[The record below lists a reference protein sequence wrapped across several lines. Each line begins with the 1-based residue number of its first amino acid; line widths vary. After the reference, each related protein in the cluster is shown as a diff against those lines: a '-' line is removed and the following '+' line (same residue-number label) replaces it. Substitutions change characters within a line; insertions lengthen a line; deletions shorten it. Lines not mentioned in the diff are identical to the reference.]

1 MSDRSLTVRPLARRH
16 RVALAIGLL
25 TVSAWTCAQQASDA
39 RVTPNFKDADI
50 TQIIEAVRNVTGKT
64 FIIDPRVRAQV
75 TMLSSTPM
83 TPSQFYEAFLAI
95 LQVHGFVAVPGGGNV
110 VKIVP
115 DANMKQYPSVDLPD
129 HVSSTSD
136 EIVTQVV
143 AVKNVNASQL
153 VPVLRPMMPQTAALS
168 VVSGANI
175 LVLSD
180 HASNLSRIIR
190 IIERVD
196 QVGNPDIDV
205 IQLRSATAADTAR
218 VLNSLL
224 AQSAEAAGTVKI
236 VADDRSNSI
245 LLSGDE
251 TTRLRVKTLIA
262 HLDTPIDA
270 GSETQVRY
278 LRYSDAED
286 LATRL
291 KEQLSGTSGGGS
303 GSSLGGNARN
313 IPYQPTPN
321 AQGNTG
327 PLPNPAAAGN
337 ASSGPATLTL
347 KGETATIWAD
357 KATNALV
364 ITAGARG
371 MRALNAVIDKLDI
384 RRPQVYVEAI
394 IAEVTVDKTA
404 DLGVNW
410 ALDGTNSSVGV
421 GGFVSPIGGT
431 SIVDLA
437 NAALGATATAT
448 SINGT
453 TTTTPGVSTSGLS
466 NATLNGTTFGV
477 GRLKAAGV
485 NFAAIVRALQSDSR
499 TNILGTPSV
508 VTRDNQEA
516 KMEVAQEVPFLTGQY
531 STTNGTGSAF
541 QTIQREDI
549 GTILTV
555 TPTINEGET
564 VLLKLQVESS
574 SLAAS
579 SAGAVDLI
587 TNKNSITTS
596 VLIRDGATL
605 VLGGLI
611 QDSVTNSESQ
621 VPILG
626 SIPILGELFR
636 TRNTEK
642 TKTNFLI
649 FLQPHILRDDAQVA
663 EETDAKYN
671 YIRDEQGKLNKDK
684 KIIPFQPF
692 APADPL
698 PSISNGRTKSGI
710 LSPDAA
716 TAPPMS
722 KPSAPPAD
730 PTPADPTPSA
740 TAPASAPA
748 VTPFE
753 PNPAAAPSA
762 PPADTP
768 PVASPDNSQ
777 SAGPAK

>member
-1 MSDRSLTVRPLARRH
+1 MPDRLLTIRPLARRH
-16 RVALAIGLL
+16 RVALAVGLL
-25 TVSAWTCAQQASDA
+25 TVSAWACAQQAGDA
-39 RVTPNFKDADI
+39 RVTPNFKEADI
-50 TQIIEAVRNVTGKT
+50 QQIIEAVRNVTGKT
-64 FIIDPRVRAQV
+64 FIIDPRVHAQV
-75 TMLSSTPM
+75 TMLSSTAM
-83 TPSQFYEAFLAI
+83 TPPQFYEAFLSI
-95 LQVHGFVAVPGGGNV
+95 LQVHGFVAVPAGANV

-115 DANMKQYPSVDLPD
+115 DTNMRQYPGDDLGE

-136 EIVTQVV
+136 EIVTQVL
-143 AVKNVNASQL
+143 AVKNVAAAQL
-153 VPVLRPMMPQTAALS
+153 VPVLRPMMVQNAQLAA
-168 VVSGANI
+168 VPGANI

-180 HASNLSRIIR
+180 HASNISRIMR
-190 IIERVD
+190 IIERID
-196 QVGNPDIDV
+196 QGGNPDYDV
-205 IQLRSATAADTAR
+205 VQLHSAVAADTAR
-218 VLNSLL
+218 TLNSLMS
-224 AQSAEAAGTVKI
+224 QSGEAAGIIKI

-251 TTRLRVKTLIA
+251 TMRLRVKALIA
-262 HLDTPIDA
+262 HLDTPLNA

-291 KEQLSGTSGGGS
+291 KEQMSGTSGGS
-303 GSSLGGNARN
+303 KSSSLVSNVRN
-313 IPYQPTPN
+313 TPYQPTPN

-327 PLPNPAAAGN
+327 PLPGATAAAG
-337 ASSGPATLTL
+337 APSGPATLSL
-347 KGETATIWAD
+347 EGGTATIWAD
-357 KATNALV
+357 KATNSLV
-364 ITAGARG
+364 ITAGALS

-453 TTTTPGVSTSGLS
+453 TTTSPSVSTSGLS

-508 VTRDNQEA
+508 LTRDNQEA

-579 SAGAVDLI
+579 SSGAVDLI

-596 VLIRDGATL
+596 VLVRDGGTL
-605 VLGGLI
+605 ILGGLI

-649 FLQPHILRDDAQVA
+649 FLQPHILRTDDQAA
-663 EETDAKYN
+663 EETEAKYN
-671 YIRDEQGKLNKDK
+671 YIRNEQKNLNKDK

-698 PSISNGRTKSGI
+698 PSISQGRTKSGI
-710 LSPDAA
+710 LSPDAN
-716 TAPPMS
+716 TAAPIG
-722 KPSAPPAD
+722 APPAPPAPST
-730 PTPADPTPSA
+730 PTT
-740 TAPASAPA
+740 
-748 VTPFE
+748 TPFE
-753 PNPAAAPSA
+753 PAPAMPA
-762 PPADTP
+762 PPGSTP
-768 PVASPDNSQ
+768 PVTSPDTSQ
-777 SAGPAK
+777 TAGPAK

>member
-1 MSDRSLTVRPLARRH
+1 MSDRTLTVRPLARRH
-16 RVALAIGLL
+16 RLALAIGLL
-25 TVSAWTCAQQASDA
+25 SMSAWALAQQPNDA

-83 TPSQFYEAFLAI
+83 TPPQFYEAFLAI
-95 LQVHGFVAVPGGGNV
+95 LQVHGFIAVPGGGNV
-110 VKIVP
+110 IKILP
-115 DANMKQYPSVDLPD
+115 DANLRQYPGVDLPD
-129 HVSSTSD
+129 HVSATSD
-136 EIVTQVV
+136 EVVTQVL
-143 AVKNVNASQL
+143 AVKNVGAAQL
-153 VPVLRPMMPQTAALS
+153 VPVLRPLMPQTAQLS
-168 VVSGANI
+168 AVTGANI
-175 LVLSD
+175 LIVSD
-180 HASNLSRIIR
+180 RASNVNRIMRVIDR
-190 IIERVD
+190 ID
-196 QVGNPDIDV
+196 QVGNPDYDV
-205 IQLRSATAADTAR
+205 LPLRSASAADTAK

-224 AQSAEAAGTVKI
+224 AQTGESGGTVKI
-236 VADDRSNSI
+236 VADERSNSI

-251 TTRLRVKTLIA
+251 TTRLRVKTLVA
-262 HLDTPIDA
+262 HLDTPINA

-278 LRYSDAED
+278 LRFSDAED

-291 KEQLSGTSGGGS
+291 KEQMSGNNGGS
-303 GSSLGGNARN
+303 SSSSGLGSNVRN
-313 IPYQPTPN
+313 TPYQPTPN

-327 PLPNPAAAGN
+327 PIPAANAGN
-337 ASSGPATLTL
+337 NAPSGPATLSL
-347 KGETATIWAD
+347 AGGTATIWAD

-364 ITAGARG
+364 ITAAGPS
-371 MRALNAVIDKLDI
+371 MRALNLVIDKLDI

-394 IAEVTVDKTA
+394 IAEVTVDKTS

-410 ALDGTNSSVGV
+410 AIDGTNSSVGV
-421 GGFVSPIGGT
+421 GGFVSPIAGS

-437 NAALGATATAT
+437 NAALGATATST
-448 SINGT
+448 SVTGST
-453 TTTTPGVSTSGLS
+453 TTTGVSTSGLS

-477 GRLKAAGV
+477 GRLQAAGV

-516 KMEVAQEVPFLTGQY
+516 KMEVAQEIPFLTGQY

-541 QTIQREDI
+541 QTIQREDV

-555 TPTINEGET
+555 TPTINEGDT

-579 SAGAVDLI
+579 SSGAVDLI

-596 VLIRDGATL
+596 VLVRDGSTL

-611 QDSVTNSESQ
+611 QDSVTNTESQ
-621 VPILG
+621 VPLLG
-626 SIPILGELFR
+626 SIPIIGELFR
-636 TRNTEK
+636 VRNTEK

-649 FLQPHILRDDAQVA
+649 FLQPHILRDDEQAAQ
-663 EETDAKYN
+663 ETDAKYN
-671 YIRDEQGKLNKDK
+671 YIKGQQAILNRES

-698 PSISNGRTKSGI
+698 PPITRGRTDSGF
-710 LSPDAA
+710 LSPDANA
-716 TAPPMS
+716 TTNGTPAGPAPGATP
-722 KPSAPPAD
+722 PPGTTPFDPVPAQPPA
-730 PTPADPTPSA
+730 
-740 TAPASAPA
+740 APAA
-748 VTPFE
+748 
-753 PNPAAAPSA
+753 N
-762 PPADTP
+762 P
-768 PVASPDNSQ
+768 PVVTAPDNSQ
-777 SAGPAK
+777 SAGAAK

>member
-16 RVALAIGLL
+16 RIALAMGLL
-25 TVSAWTCAQQASDA
+25 CMSAWAVAQQPTDA

-83 TPSQFYEAFLAI
+83 TPPQFYEAFLAI
-95 LQVHGFVAVPGGGNV
+95 LQVHGFIAVPGGGNV
-110 VKIVP
+110 VKILP
-115 DANMKQYPSVDLPD
+115 DANLRQYPGLDLPD
-129 HVSSTSD
+129 HVSATSD
-136 EIVTQVV
+136 EVVTQVL
-143 AVKNVNASQL
+143 AVKNVGAAQL
-153 VPVLRPMMPQTAALS
+153 VPVLRPLMPQTAQLS
-168 VVSGANI
+168 AVTGANI
-175 LVLSD
+175 LIVSD
-180 HASNLSRIIR
+180 RASNVNRIMRVIDR
-190 IIERVD
+190 ID
-196 QVGNPDIDV
+196 QVGNPDYDV
-205 IQLRSATAADTAR
+205 IPLRSASAADTAR

-224 AQSAEAAGTVKI
+224 AQTGESGGTVKI
-236 VADDRSNSI
+236 VADERSNSI

-251 TTRLRVKTLIA
+251 TTRLRVKTLVA
-262 HLDTPIDA
+262 HLDTPINA

-278 LRYSDAED
+278 LRFSDAED

-291 KEQLSGTSGGGS
+291 KEQMSGNNS
-303 GSSLGGNARN
+303 GSSSSSSLGSNVRN
-313 IPYQPTPN
+313 VPYQPTPN

-327 PLPNPAAAGN
+327 PVPAAN
-337 ASSGPATLTL
+337 AANAPSGPATLSL
-347 KGETATIWAD
+347 AGGTATIWAD
-357 KATNALV
+357 KAPNALV
-364 ITAGARG
+364 ITAAGPS
-371 MRALNAVIDKLDI
+371 MRALNLVIDKLDI

-421 GGFVSPIGGT
+421 GGFVSPIGGS

-437 NAALGATATAT
+437 NAALGATATST
-448 SINGT
+448 SVSGT
-453 TTTTPGVSTSGLS
+453 TTTTGVSTSGIS

-477 GRLKAAGV
+477 GRLKAGGV
-485 NFAAIVRALQSDSR
+485 NFATVVRALQSDSR

-555 TPTINEGET
+555 TPTINEGDT

-579 SAGAVDLI
+579 SSGAVDLI

-596 VLIRDGATL
+596 VLVRDGSTL

-626 SIPILGELFR
+626 SIPIIGELFR

-649 FLQPHILRDDAQVA
+649 FLQPHILRDDEQAA

-671 YIRDEQGKLNKDK
+671 YIKDQQAILNRDK

-698 PSISNGRTKSGI
+698 PSITDGRTRSGI
-710 LSPDAA
+710 LSPDA
-716 TAPPMS
+716 TTTTNGT
-722 KPSAPPAD
+722 PAGPA
-730 PTPADPTPSA
+730 PTPAPSPPPGTPFDP
-740 TAPASAPA
+740 APAQAPV
-748 VTPFE
+748 VT
-753 PNPAAAPSA
+753 A
-762 PPADTP
+762 
-768 PVASPDNSQ
+768 PDNSQ
-777 SAGPAK
+777 SAGAAK

>member
-1 MSDRSLTVRPLARRH
+1 MSDRSSIPSPYTARR
-16 RVALAIGLL
+16 RIRLALALVA
-25 TVSAWTCAQQASDA
+25 VSAWALAEQPSGE
-39 RVTPNFKDADI
+39 RITPNFKDADI
-50 TQIIEAVRNVTGKT
+50 TQIIEAVGMATGKT
-64 FIIDPRVRAQV
+64 MIIDPRVRAQV

-83 TPSQFYEAFLAI
+83 TPPQFYEAFLAI
-95 LQVHGFVAVPGGGNV
+95 LNVHGFVAVQSGSV
-110 VKIVP
+110 VKVIP
-115 DANMKQYPSVDLPD
+115 DANMRQYPSDDLPE
-129 HVSSTSD
+129 HVNGGSD
-136 EIVTQVV
+136 EVVTQVL
-143 AVKNVNASQL
+143 AVKNVGAAQL
-153 VPVLRPMMPQTAALS
+153 VPVLRPLMPQNAQLS
-168 VVSGANI
+168 AVTGANI
-175 LVLSD
+175 LILSD
-180 HASNLSRIIR
+180 HASNVNRIMRVIAR
-190 IIERVD
+190 IDE
-196 QVGNPDIDV
+196 VGNPDFDV
-205 IQLRSATAADTAR
+205 IPLRSATAADTAR

-224 AQSAEAAGTVKI
+224 AQTGEGGGTVKI

-251 TTRLRVKTLIA
+251 TVRLRVKTLVA

-278 LRYSDAED
+278 LRFSDAED

-291 KEQLSGTSGGGS
+291 KEQMSANGANGSSSSS
-303 GSSLGGNARN
+303 GSNRQAS
-313 IPYQPTPN
+313 YQPTPN

-327 PLPNPAAAGN
+327 PLPAANSATSS
-337 ASSGPATLTL
+337 APSGPATLSL
-347 KGETATIWAD
+347 AGGTATIWAD

-364 ITAGARG
+364 ITAGSRS

-384 RRPQVYVEAI
+384 RRAQVYVEAI
-394 IAEVTVDKTA
+394 IAEVTVDKTS

-410 ALDGTNSSVGV
+410 AIDGTNSSVGV
-421 GGFVSPIGGT
+421 GGFVSPIGGS

-437 NAALGATATAT
+437 NAALGATATSSST
-448 SINGT
+448 TGT
-453 TTTTPGVSTSGLS
+453 TSTASTGGIS
-466 NATLNGTTFGV
+466 NSTLNGTTFGV
-477 GRLKAAGV
+477 GRLRASGL
-485 NFAAIVRALQSDSR
+485 NFAAIVRALQADSR

-508 VTRDNQEA
+508 LTRDNQEA

-587 TNKNSITTS
+587 TNKNSISTS
-596 VLIRDGATL
+596 VLIRDGNTL

-611 QDSVTNSESQ
+611 QDSVTNTENS

-626 SIPILGELFR
+626 SIPLIGELFR

-649 FLQPHILRDDAQVA
+649 FLQPHILRNDEQAS

-671 YIRDEQGKLNKDK
+671 YIRDQQRILNHDSRL
-684 KIIPFQPF
+684 IPFQPF

-698 PSISNGRTKSGI
+698 PPMTDGRVKTGI
-710 LSPDAA
+710 LSPDFKATSDGDATSPGAA
-716 TAPPMS
+716 NDSPP
-722 KPSAPPAD
+722 KPSAPT
-730 PTPADPTPSA
+730 PTPFTP
-740 TAPASAPA
+740 APA
-748 VTPFE
+748 VAPAPTPPPE
-753 PNPAAAPSA
+753 DA
-762 PPADTP
+762 PPAG
-768 PVASPDNSQ
+768 AS
-777 SAGPAK
+777 K

>member
-1 MSDRSLTVRPLARRH
+1 MSH
-16 RVALAIGLL
+16 RVSIVSPPSRWRRMALALVL
-25 TVSAWTCAQQASDA
+25 ATVSAWALAEQPAAQQ
-39 RVTPNFKDADI
+39 RITPNFKDADI
-50 TQIIEAVRNVTGKT
+50 TQIIEAVSMATGKN

-83 TPSQFYEAFLAI
+83 TPPQFYEAFLAI
-95 LQVHGFVAVPGGGNV
+95 LNVHGFVAVPAGNV
-110 VKIVP
+110 IKIIP
-115 DANMKQYPSVDLPD
+115 DANMRQYPANDLPNK
-129 HVSSTSD
+129 VNGESD
-136 EIVTQVV
+136 EVVTQVL
-143 AVKNVNASQL
+143 AVKNVSAAQL
-153 VPVLRPMMPQTAALS
+153 VPVLRPLMPQNAQLS
-168 VVSGANI
+168 VVNGANI
-175 LVLSD
+175 LILSD
-180 HASNLSRIIR
+180 HAGNVNRIMR
-190 IIERVD
+190 VIERID
-196 QVGNPDIDV
+196 EVGNPNIDV
-205 IQLRSATAADTAR
+205 ITLRSATAADTAR

-224 AQSAEAAGTVKI
+224 AQTAEGGGNVKI

-251 TTRLRVKTLIA
+251 SVRLRVKTLIA
-262 HLDTPIDA
+262 HLDTPIDT

-291 KEQLSGTSGGGS
+291 KEQMSGEKAASSSS
-303 GSSLGGNARN
+303 GSTNRAV
-313 IPYQPTPN
+313 YQPTPN

-327 PLPNPAAAGN
+327 PLPAAQSQSTTSGAG
-337 ASSGPATLTL
+337 PTTLSL
-347 KGETATIWAD
+347 AGGTATIWAD
-357 KATNALV
+357 KGTNALV
-364 ITAGARG
+364 ITAGSRS

-394 IAEVTVDKTA
+394 IAQVTVDKTA

-421 GGFVSPIGGT
+421 GGFVSPIGGS

-437 NAALGATATAT
+437 NAALGATATSSAL
-448 SINGT
+448 NGT
-453 TTTTPGVSTSGLS
+453 SSGNVSTGGIS
-466 NATLNGTTFGV
+466 NSTLNGTTIGI
-477 GRLKAAGV
+477 GRLRASGV
-485 NFAAIVRALQSDSR
+485 NFAAILRALQGDSR

-555 TPTINEGET
+555 TPTINEGGV

-579 SAGAVDLI
+579 STGAVDLI
-587 TNKNSITTS
+587 TNKNSISTS
-596 VLIRDGATL
+596 VLVKDGGTL

-611 QDSVTNSESQ
+611 QDSVTNTEQ
-621 VPILG
+621 AVPLLG
-626 SIPILGELFR
+626 SIPLIGELFR

-649 FLQPHILRDDAQVA
+649 FLQPHILRNDEQAA

-671 YIRDEQGKLNKDK
+671 YIRDQQRILNHDGRV
-684 KIIPFQPF
+684 IPLRPFQP
-692 APADPL
+692 ADLL
-698 PSISNGRTKSGI
+698 PPMSEGHTNSGI
-710 LSPDAA
+710 LSPDKDA
-716 TAPPMS
+716 APPSMTVT
-722 KPSAPPAD
+722 PLMPAPPPD
-730 PTPADPTPSA
+730 PKAPPSD
-740 TAPASAPA
+740 PA
-748 VTPFE
+748 VVTKPDDTQ
-753 PNPAAAPSA
+753 NAGAAR
-762 PPADTP
+762 
-768 PVASPDNSQ
+768 
-777 SAGPAK
+777 

>member
-1 MSDRSLTVRPLARRH
+1 MSDRSSILATPGRR
-16 RVALAIGLL
+16 RGISLALVLIA
-25 TVSAWTCAQQASDA
+25 VSALGVAEQPATQ
-39 RVTPNFKDADI
+39 RITPNFKDADI
-50 TQIIEAVRNVTGKT
+50 TQIIEAVGMATGKN
-64 FIIDPRVRAQV
+64 FIVDPRVRAQV

-83 TPSQFYEAFLAI
+83 TPPQFYEAFLAI
-95 LQVHGFVAVPGGGNV
+95 LQVHGFIAVPAGNV

-115 DANMKQYPSVDLPD
+115 DANMRQYPANDLPNRVNGD
-129 HVSSTSD
+129 SD
-136 EIVTQVV
+136 EIVTQVL
-143 AVKNVNASQL
+143 AVKNVGAAQL
-153 VPVLRPMMPQTAALS
+153 VPVLRPLMPQNAQLS
-168 VVSGANI
+168 AVTGANI
-175 LVLSD
+175 LIMSD
-180 HASNLSRIIR
+180 HASNVNRIMRVIAR
-190 IIERVD
+190 IDE
-196 QVGNPDIDV
+196 VGNPDFDV
-205 IQLRSATAADTAR
+205 IPLRSATAADTAR

-224 AQSAEAAGTVKI
+224 AQAGEGGNNVKI

-251 TTRLRVKTLIA
+251 TLRLRVKTLVA
-262 HLDTPIDA
+262 HLDTPIDT
-270 GSETQVRY
+270 GSDTQVRY

-291 KEQLSGTSGGGS
+291 KEQM
-303 GSSLGGNARN
+303 SSTNSSSSSSSSSSRN
-313 IPYQPTPN
+313 QPYQPTPN

-327 PLPNPAAAGN
+327 PLPAAATANSAVTG
-337 ASSGPATLTL
+337 ATTL
-347 KGETATIWAD
+347 SLAGGTATIWAD
-357 KATNALV
+357 KSTNALV
-364 ITAGARG
+364 ITAATRS

-410 ALDGTNSSVGV
+410 AIDGTNSSVGV
-421 GGFVSPIGGT
+421 GGFVSPVGGT

-437 NAALGATATAT
+437 TAALGATATSST
-448 SINGT
+448 VTGT
-453 TTTTPGVSTSGLS
+453 TGTTASTSGLS
-466 NATLNGTTFGV
+466 NALLNGTTFGV

-531 STTNGTGSAF
+531 STQNGTGSAF

-579 SAGAVDLI
+579 SSGAVDLI
-587 TNKNSITTS
+587 TNKNSINTS
-596 VLIRDGATL
+596 VLVKDGGTL

-611 QDSVTNSESQ
+611 QDSVTNSESS

-626 SIPILGELFR
+626 SIPIIGELFR

-649 FLQPHILRDDAQVA
+649 FLQPHILRTDEQAS
-663 EETDAKYN
+663 EETDAKFN
-671 YIRDEQGKLNKDK
+671 YIRDQQRIMNQDK
-684 KIIPFQPF
+684 RVIPFQPF

-698 PSISNGRTKSGI
+698 PQINNGRVKSGF
-710 LSPDAA
+710 LSPDA
-716 TAPPMS
+716 TAPKAPTAEPVPQPVP
-722 KPSAPPAD
+722 PSEPQPD
-730 PTPADPTPSA
+730 T
-740 TAPASAPA
+740 PA
-748 VTPFE
+748 VT
-753 PNPAAAPSA
+753 A
-762 PPADTP
+762 
-768 PVASPDNSQ
+768 PDNSQ
-777 SAGPAK
+777 SAGASR